1 MPFTLS
7 DGGWAGGAGRAS
19 IGNTRESI
27 WTAPE
32 SFWTAV
38 PEAVFALAASST
50 SIGMSSSSDSVVE
63 PEPGERMIARG
74 SAVEKS
80 FAGEPDES
88 GSKYSGKAVDE
99 FVRART
105 EAAPD

>member
-1 MPFTLS
+1 
-7 DGGWAGGAGRAS
+7 
-19 IGNTRESI
+19 
-27 WTAPE
+27 
-32 SFWTAV
+32 
-38 PEAVFALAASST
+38 
-50 SIGMSSSSDSVVE
+50 
-63 PEPGERMIARG
+63 MIARG

-105 EAAPD
+105 EAAGLTVYGMCSAAVPKALLS